1 MQGSVSYLEIGAQ
14 DAQVSQDF
22 FRQLFGWPFTAS
34 GEQPQEGW
42 FQTPDIRVGLHGND
56 PAPPLLVFFQVPDMA
71 AAMARVTALGGQ
83 ADGAGPDEPGFGV
96 FCLCTDPQGARFG
109 RHQPSSH

>member
-22 FRQLFGWPFTAS
+22 FRQLFDWSFTAS

-56 PAPPLLVFFQVPDMA
+56 PVPQLLVFFQVPDMA

-109 RHQPSSH
+109 LHQPSAS